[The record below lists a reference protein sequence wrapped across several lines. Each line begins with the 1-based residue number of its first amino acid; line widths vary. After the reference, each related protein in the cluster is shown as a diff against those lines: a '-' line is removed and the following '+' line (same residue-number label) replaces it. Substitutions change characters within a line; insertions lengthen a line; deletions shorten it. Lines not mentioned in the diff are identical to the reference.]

1 MKRISRRGV
10 LVARNTAVAGQQG
23 VCLVCEKVVVA
34 RFDFIWQL
42 LSNHEVISLKIRLV
56 IYNQTVQ
63 LVIFFNYI

>member
-1 MKRISRRGV
+1 MLHS
-10 LVARNTAVAGQQG
+10 
-23 VCLVCEKVVVA
+23 VCLVREKVDVA